1 MLQFVTGK
9 VALSVNVCFNV
20 SIEKLTR
27 SSIKWKNQ
35 ELFTSTGG
43 VLNPKDVLINN
54 ILAGSNM
61 KYNKSEKEAFF
72 LIYESA
78 AEIQYMLIKDSM
90 ASIKCNV
97 T

>member
-20 SIEKLTR
+20 SIEKLTC

-43 VLNPKDVLINN
+43 VLNPKDVIINN

-78 AEIQYMLIKDSM
+78 AEIQYMLIKDSV

>member
-9 VALSVNVCFNV
+9 VALSVNVCFKV
-20 SIEKLTR
+20 SIEKLTC